1 MRSSSSLASFRAS
14 CVRLALFGAGG
25 ALLVT
30 ASGCRIEAHTQ
41 TQFEDS
47 SQPAK
52 TSTKDW
58 NGEAITINNGGV
70 NPVTGSSGV
79 EVTFST
85 TATKITAQAVFA
97 AHADDDKEADAKA
110 AIKDAVGTFVIEETA
125 TGFNIKCGHGSSHG
139 SASVSGSGCKKIS
152 VTLPAGSASKALDLT
167 VGGGNGDLNVGS
179 SGEAPFVK
187 NLIVDNNGAGDVNVR
202 ARPVK
207 DGVVVITG
215 EFAVSVGL
223 PSDFS
228 AGQILFT
235 TNDSDPVKANARVH
249 AEAFPGMVSG
259 SSYPV
264 AGATADAAKSLNVQS
279 KGLLDDDTVTITK
292 L

>member
-1 MRSSSSLASFRAS
+1 MRSSSSSLAW
-14 CVRLALFGAGG
+14 FGAVGL
-25 ALLVT
+25 LLVS
-30 ASGCRIEAHTQ
+30 ASGCRLEAHTQ

-47 SQPAK
+47 TQPAK

-79 EVTFST
+79 EVTFSS

-97 AHADDDKEADAKA
+97 AHADDDKESDAKA
-110 AIKDAVGTFVIEETA
+110 AIKDAIATFVIEETA

-139 SASVSGSGCKKIS
+139 SASVSGSGCKKLT
-152 VTLPAGSASKALDLT
+152 VTLPAGSATKALDLT
-167 VGGGNGDLNVGS
+167 VGGGNGDMNVGS
-179 SGEAPFVK
+179 AGEAPFVK
-187 NLIVDNNGAGDVNVR
+187 NLLIDNNGTGDVKVR

-207 DGVVVITG
+207 DGVVVVTG
-215 EFAVSVGL
+215 EFEVAVGL

-228 AGQILFT
+228 AGKVLFT

-249 AEAFPGMVSG
+249 TEDFPGMTSG

-264 AGATADAAKSLNVQS
+264 AGATADAAASLNVQS
-279 KGLLDDDTVTITK
+279 KGILDSDTVTITK
-292 L
+292 F

>member
-1 MRSSSSLASFRAS
+1 MRSSSFSSFCIRLASF
-14 CVRLALFGAGG
+14 GAVG

-47 SQPAK
+47 TQPAK

-79 EVTFST
+79 EVNFSA

-139 SASVSGSGCKKIS
+139 SASVSGSGCKKIT
-152 VTLPAGSASKALDLT
+152 VTLPAGSATQALDLT
-167 VGGGNGDLNVGS
+167 VGGGNGDINVS
-179 SGEAPFVK
+179 TSGGDAPFVK
-187 NLIVDNNGAGDVNVR
+187 NLIVDNNGTGDVNVR

-215 EFAVSVGL
+215 EFAVAVAL

-228 AGQILFT
+228 AGKVLFT

-249 AEAFPGMVSG
+249 TDAFPGMVSG

-264 AGATADAAKSLNVQS
+264 AGATADAAASLNVQS

-292 L
+292 F

>member
-1 MRSSSSLASFRAS
+1 MRSSSLTSFG
-14 CVRLALFGAGG
+14 VRLALFGAAS

-47 SQPAK
+47 TQPAK

-58 NGEAITINNGGV
+58 NGEAITVTNGGV

-79 EVTFST
+79 EVNFSA

-97 AHADDDKEADAKA
+97 AHADDDKEPDAKA

-125 TGFNIKCGHGSSHG
+125 TGFNVKCGHGSSHG
-139 SASVSGSGCKKIS
+139 TASSAGSGCKKITI
-152 VTLPAGSASKALDLT
+152 TLPAGSATKALDLT
-167 VGGGNGDLNVGS
+167 VGGGNGDINVGT
-179 SGEAPFVK
+179 SGGDAAYVK
-187 NLIVDNNGAGDVNVR
+187 NLIVDNNGTGDVNVR

-207 DGVVVITG
+207 DAVVVITG
-215 EFAVSVGL
+215 EFAVAVAL

-259 SSYPV
+259 SPYPV

-292 L
+292 F